1 MNLYE
6 FTRKSFE
13 ELNAALCSEGD
24 VARVRYFWIE
34 PDFDF
39 DDEWMIFVIWE
50 LPEQGDEGWPLE
62 LLDTY
67 RRRTR
72 ETIGD
77 AALDHCFFRTPEE
90 LADPAHQR
98 GVQLQPA

>member
-1 MNLYE
+1 MNLHD
-6 FTRKSFE
+6 FIRKIFE

-39 DDEWMIFVIWE
+39 DGEWMIFVIWE

>member
-1 MNLYE
+1 MDLHAVA
-6 FTRKSFE
+6 RKAFE
-13 ELNAALCSEGD
+13 ELNTALCLEGD
-24 VARVRYFWIE
+24 AARVRCFWIE

-39 DDEWMIFVIWE
+39 EDEWMIFVIWE
-50 LPEQGDEGWPLE
+50 LPAQGDEGWPLE

-67 RRRTR
+67 RRRIR

-90 LADPAHQR
+90 FADPAHQR
-98 GVQLQPA
+98 GIQLQPA